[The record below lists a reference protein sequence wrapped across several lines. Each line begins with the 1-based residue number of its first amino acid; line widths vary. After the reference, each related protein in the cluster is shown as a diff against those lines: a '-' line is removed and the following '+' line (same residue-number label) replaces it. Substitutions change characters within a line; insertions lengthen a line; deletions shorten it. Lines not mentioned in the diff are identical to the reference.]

1 MNRTSI
7 WIDHQ
12 KAYIVEYNA
21 KEATLRKFHL
31 EDVNHESKDYQRK
44 FYHELA
50 QQVRSSS
57 ELVVFGPG
65 MAKEE
70 FRSHCEDHHPQLAKA
85 ILDVLPMKDH
95 PKESEIF
102 KASNDFYKRH
112 LNWVG
117 IN

>member
-1 MNRTSI
+1 MQRAAI

-12 KAYIVEYNA
+12 KAFILEYGPT
-21 KEATLRKFHL
+21 EATYRTFQP
-31 EDVNHESKDYQRK
+31 EDLNPESKDFQRK
-44 FYHELA
+44 FYHRLA
-50 QQVRSSS
+50 LEIKTPL

-70 FRSHCEDHHPQLAKA
+70 FRNHCEDHHPHLAKA

-95 PKESEIF
+95 PTRPQIL
-102 KASNDFYKRH
+102 KASNDFYRKH
-112 LNWVG
+112 QNWAG